1 MREYYVWTD
10 KYDFISIEEM
20 EVIQSL
26 NNHGKACIKGV
37 IHEKD
42 KEAYAQSLLEE
53 QWVKIIVKDEEENM
67 AILFCGL
74 VLQAEIEDGG
84 VDIGLKLELITGTFL
99 LDREEH
105 YRILQRE
112 NYTLREV
119 MDEIGENYSQYRY
132 HMNEEPDE
140 IEGIRVQYR
149 ETDWQFLKRLA
160 GETGCCIVP
169 NCYRE
174 GIEYDINAC
183 DDKTADIEETE
194 FTFLVTGKKK
204 GYIIQSRKLY
214 RLGAK
219 VSFNNQIFYICKITT
234 RYLHAECIHEY
245 QLLPK
250 QDIRMERKQ
259 NKEIAGCSLQAVVRA
274 VKTDKVQVEFLKNE
288 VSKDSGIGEIQ
299 IWFGYSTVYST
310 PAGAGW
316 YCMPEPGDMVRIYFP
331 SDKERESYAISAV
344 HMNDVRERRMPER
357 KSIKNIHGK
366 EILLTPDALV
376 MTNNK
381 GMTIKL
387 VDGEGILIESNK
399 DVNIIAEGDMV
410 LSSKASVMIAGT
422 ERVEVNQSGT
432 GITLDKDILFNGSEF
447 RIQ

>member
-1 MREYYVWTD
+1 MQEYYVWTD

-20 EVIQSL
+20 EVIQSI
-26 NNHGKACIKGV
+26 NDHGRACIKGV

-42 KEAYAQSLLEE
+42 KESYVQSLLEE
-53 QWVKIIVKDEEENM
+53 QWVKIIVKDEEGNM
-67 AILFCGL
+67 AILFCGM

-84 VDIGLKLELITGTFL
+84 IDIGLKLELITGSFL
-99 LDREEH
+99 LDRAEH
-105 YRILQRE
+105 YRVLQKE
-112 NYTLREV
+112 IYTLREV
-119 MDEIGENYSQYRY
+119 MDEIGGNYARYRY
-132 HMNEEPDE
+132 HMNEEPDK
-140 IEGIRVQYR
+140 IEGMRVQYR

-169 NCYRE
+169 DCYEE
-174 GIEYDINAC
+174 GIGYDINVC
-183 DDKTADIEETE
+183 EGRIENMEEAE
-194 FTFLVTGKKK
+194 FAFLATGKMAS
-204 GYIIQSRKLY
+204 YIVQSRKLY
-214 RLGAK
+214 RLGEK
-219 VSFNNQIFYICKITT
+219 VSFKNQIFYIYKIKTK
-234 RYLHAECIHEY
+234 YLHAECIHEY

-250 QDIRMERKQ
+250 QDIKMKCKT
-259 NKEIAGCSLQAVVRA
+259 NKEIAGCSLQAIVRA

-288 VSKDSGIGEIQ
+288 VRDDAGIGVIQ

-316 YCMPEPGDMVRIYFP
+316 YCMPEPGDLVRIYFP

-344 HMNDVRERRMPER
+344 HRNDAKERQMPER
-357 KSIKNIHGK
+357 KSIKNIYGK
-366 EILLTPDALV
+366 EILLTPDSLV

-410 LSSKASVMIAGT
+410 LSSKESVMIAGT
-422 ERVEVNQSGT
+422 DSVEVNQGGT
-432 GITLDKDILFNGSEF
+432 GITLNKDILFNGSEF

>member
-26 NNHGKACIKGV
+26 NDHGKACIKGV
-37 IHEKD
+37 FREKD
-42 KEAYAQSLLEE
+42 KEAYVQSLLEE

-67 AILFCGL
+67 ATLFGGL
-74 VLQAEIEDGG
+74 VLRAEIEDRD
-84 VDIGLKLELITGTFL
+84 VDICLKLELVTGTYL
-99 LDREEH
+99 LDKEKH
-105 YRILQRE
+105 YRVLQKE
-112 NYTLREV
+112 TYTLREV
-119 MDEIGENYSQYRY
+119 MDEIGGNYSRYRY
-132 HMNEEPDE
+132 HMNEEPDS
-140 IEGIRVQYR
+140 IDGIRVQYM

-169 NCYRE
+169 DCYGE
-174 GIEYDINAC
+174 DIGYDINVRE
-183 DDKTADIEETE
+183 DRIINVEEDE
-194 FTFLVTGKKK
+194 FTFMVTGKQKR
-204 GYIIQSRKLY
+204 YIVQSRKLY
-214 RLGAK
+214 RLGER
-219 VSFNNQIFYICKITT
+219 VSFNNQILYIYKIVT

-250 QDIRMERKQ
+250 HDIKMEHKQ
-259 NKEIAGCSLQAVVRA
+259 NKEIAGCSLQAIVRA
-274 VKTDKVQVEFLKNE
+274 VKTDKVRVEFLKNE
-288 VSKDSGIGEIQ
+288 VKNDTGIGEIQ
-299 IWFGYSTVYST
+299 IWLGYSTVYST

-331 SDKERESYAISAV
+331 SDRESEAYAISAV
-344 HMNDVRERRMPER
+344 HMNDTEERQNPDR
-357 KSIKNIHGK
+357 KSIKNIYGK
-366 EILLTPDALV
+366 EILLTPNSLV

-387 VDGEGILIESNK
+387 EDGEGILIESDR
-399 DVNIIAEGDMV
+399 DVNIIAKGDMV

-422 ERVEVNQSGT
+422 ESVEVNQSGT
-432 GITLDKDILFNGSEF
+432 GITLNKDILFNGSEF